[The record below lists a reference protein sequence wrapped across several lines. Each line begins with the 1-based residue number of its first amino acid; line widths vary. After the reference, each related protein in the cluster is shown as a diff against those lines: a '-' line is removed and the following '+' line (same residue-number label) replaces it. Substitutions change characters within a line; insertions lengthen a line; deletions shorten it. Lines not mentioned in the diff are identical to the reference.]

1 MNRKS
6 KIYSIN
12 DEDFRQLIAS
22 EHTYSDV
29 LRKLGLNTNGGSSTD
44 ILKMRIAE
52 LNCDISH
59 FCKANGTL
67 YLQKHDLSK
76 ILIKNSTYHNIS
88 CLKKRLVKEGV
99 LEYKC
104 SKCGNVGEWFGEK
117 LVLELDHIDGINNNH
132 TLSNLRFLCPN
143 CHSQTKTYK
152 GKNI

>member
-6 KIYSIN
+6 KIYSMN
-12 DEDFRQLIAS
+12 DEDFKQLIAS

-52 LNCDISH
+52 LSCDTNH
-59 FCKANGTL
+59 FYKFNRNT
-67 YLQKHDLSK
+67 YSVKQDLSE
-76 ILIKNSTYHNIS
+76 ILIENSTYHNIS
-88 CLKKRLVKEGV
+88 RLKTRLVNEGL